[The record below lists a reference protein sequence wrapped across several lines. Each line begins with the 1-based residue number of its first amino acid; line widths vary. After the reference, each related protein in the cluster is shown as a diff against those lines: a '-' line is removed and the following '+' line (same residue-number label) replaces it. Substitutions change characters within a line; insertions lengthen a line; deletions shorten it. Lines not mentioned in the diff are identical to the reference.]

1 MFLELGVLIP
11 QMMLLAWQPWVL
23 APRAPRRVEVA
34 ALGPMVALTSARA
47 WKCLEVQDTGSGGS
61 REMPSGGG
69 GEPQEARRLELCQ
82 CWGRQAGR
90 EVSEA
95 CVSPH
100 PATQTVQQSLGW
112 RKPRELSE

>member
-1 MFLELGVLIP
+1 MFLELGVLILE
-11 QMMLLAWQPWVL
+11 MMLLAWQPWVP

-34 ALGPMVALTSARA
+34 ALASMVALTSAQSR
-47 WKCLEVQDTGSGGS
+47 KCLEVQDTGSGGS
-61 REMPSGGG
+61 REMPSAGR

-82 CWGRQAGR
+82 CWGHQAGR

-100 PATQTVQQSLGW
+100 PATQAVQQNLGW
-112 RKPRELSE
+112 RKPREQSE